1 MDIIKEKSI
10 PIWVALIKNGR
21 KTIED
26 IKDVEVMEQV
36 KLLLSK
42 EIL

>member
-10 PIWVALIKNGR
+10 PIWVTLIKNGR

-26 IKDVEVMEQV
+26 IKDIEVLEQV
-36 KLLLSK
+36 KILLS
-42 EIL
+42 EEV

>member
-26 IKDVEVMEQV
+26 IKDVEVIEQV